1 VSQNANEHDLSPD
14 VSSSVITDE
23 LNDLLRNKV
32 AEATYFLSCC
42 FMTNNLKMS
51 QI

>member
-1 VSQNANEHDLSPD
+1 MPDEHDLSPD
-14 VSSSVITDE
+14 VSSVITDE

-32 AEATYFLSCC
+32 AEATYFLRCC